1 MSEKMSEREVHD
13 LVEVIGDPDV
23 RPFRG
28 AGPDYQR
35 YLVEKALRII
45 NPGWKEIHKKLGM

>member
-1 MSEKMSEREVHD
+1 MSEEMSEREIHD

-23 RPFRG
+23 RPFHG

-45 NPGWKEIHKKLGM
+45 NPGWKGIHKKLGM

>member
-1 MSEKMSEREVHD
+1 MSEEMSEREVHD
-13 LVEVIGDPDV
+13 LVEVVGNPNV
-23 RPFRG
+23 RPFHG

-45 NPGWKEIHKKLGM
+45 NPGWEEIHQKLGM

>member
-1 MSEKMSEREVHD
+1 MSEEMSEREVHD
-13 LVEVIGDPDV
+13 LVEVV
-23 RPFRG
+23 WSRPFHG

-45 NPGWKEIHKKLGM
+45 NPDWEEIHKKLGM